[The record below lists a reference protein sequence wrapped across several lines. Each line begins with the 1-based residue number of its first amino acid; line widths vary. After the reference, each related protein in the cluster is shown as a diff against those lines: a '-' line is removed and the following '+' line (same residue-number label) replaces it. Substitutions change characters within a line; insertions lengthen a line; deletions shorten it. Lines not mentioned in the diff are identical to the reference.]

1 MLDAN
6 AVLNLYRYSSTT
18 TEDFLALLEALKS
31 QLWLPHRPGKEFLE
45 NRVTVITTQ
54 IQKTTENERAL
65 SENPRRPRERARS
78 SVSGVQMTLRWPCI
92 VVAVLG
98 FLLAGVTSAN

>member
-45 NRVTVITTQ
+45 NRVTVITSQ
-54 IQKTTENERAL
+54 I
-65 SENPRRPRERARS
+65 
-78 SVSGVQMTLRWPCI
+78 
-92 VVAVLG
+92 
-98 FLLAGVTSAN
+98 